1 MVKKASSRSGST
13 TLKVGFQGALSFKLT
28 EHDKM
33 PTKKFPILTGTSF
46 VLAAVVAATAGNAVL
61 VLADVDGPTALV
73 ATDRG

>member
-1 MVKKASSRSGST
+1 
-13 TLKVGFQGALSFKLT
+13 
-28 EHDKM
+28 M

>member
-1 MVKKASSRSGST
+1 MLLYRRT